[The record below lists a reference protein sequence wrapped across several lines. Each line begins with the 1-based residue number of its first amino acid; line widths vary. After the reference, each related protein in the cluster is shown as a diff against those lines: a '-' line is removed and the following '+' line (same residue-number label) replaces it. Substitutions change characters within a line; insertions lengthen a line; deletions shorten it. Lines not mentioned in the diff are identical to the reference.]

1 MLDLGSTSIIEQ
13 VSPGVVCKEPVICMG
28 KSGVDSRVA
37 NCFNV
42 ERQILKRLD
51 HHPRIVR

>member
-13 VSPGVVCKEPVICMG
+13 VSPGVVCKEPVIFMG

>member
-13 VSPGVVCKEPVICMG
+13 VSPGVVCKEPAVYL
-28 KSGVDSRVA
+28 SRSEVDPRVV

-42 ERQILKRLD
+42 ERQILKKLD